1 MPVLKRNQLLVQALQ
16 LSRQMGECGAAGQWQ
31 RVIELETTRSA
42 LLEQAFAL
50 RAPADESITQH
61 IHAILE
67 ADKYLLSLGVE
78 ARDEAAT
85 ELAHMQRGRKGQQAY
100 RNVGV

>member
-1 MPVLKRNQLLVQALQ
+1 MPVRKRHQLLEQALQ
-16 LSRQMGECGAAGQWQ
+16 LSRQMGEFGAEGQWQ
-31 RVIELETTRSA
+31 QVIELETARSA
-42 LLEQAFAL
+42 LLEQAFAQ
-50 RAPADESITQH
+50 RAPADEPTARQ

-67 ADKYLLSLGVE
+67 ADKQLLSLGVV

-100 RNVGV
+100 RSI